1 MKSNVT
7 AGPAAHLSQGHK
19 SERQAGKYLVR
30 QGLKLLQRN
39 YRTPFGEIDLIMQ
52 QKETLVF
59 VEVRFRRSND
69 FGTPAE
75 TVDLRKQAK
84 LRAVAEHYLQKNKDK
99 SQQACRF
106 DIVAITTN
114 QNGETFQWLQNAF
127 GI

>member
-1 MKSNVT
+1 VT
-7 AGPAAHLSQGHK
+7 AGPAAHLRQGHK

-84 LRAVAEHYLQKNKDK
+84 LRASAEHYLQRNKDK
-99 SQQACRF
+99 AQQACRF
-106 DIVAITTN
+106 DIVAITVN